1 MKKNTTN
8 IDQLLPEG
16 KWIFDEAVTN
26 CFDNMIERSIPDYQ
40 NMRSLV
46 FDIGKKFV
54 QENTSILDLGCST
67 GIALEPF
74 IENFYLTNTF
84 VGVEI
89 SKAMFSAIT
98 SKYTKEIND
107 EKVQIHNIDLEK
119 DFPKTINSVVLSILT
134 LQFTNP
140 KCRLKILKSV
150 WNSLC
155 PGGCFILVEKLISD
169 HNIFE
174 NYFTDIYYTMKKKH
188 GYTDEQIKRKKLSL
202 QGVMQPFSARKNEEL
217 LKKAGFKDFECF
229 WKHLNFAGWICIK
242 K

>member
-74 IENFYLTNTF
+74 IENFYLN
-84 VGVEI
+84 
-89 SKAMFSAIT
+89 K
-98 SKYTKEIND
+98 
-107 EKVQIHNIDLEK
+107 
-119 DFPKTINSVVLSILT
+119 
-134 LQFTNP
+134 
-140 KCRLKILKSV
+140 
-150 WNSLC
+150 
-155 PGGCFILVEKLISD
+155 
-169 HNIFE
+169 
-174 NYFTDIYYTMKKKH
+174 
-188 GYTDEQIKRKKLSL
+188 
-202 QGVMQPFSARKNEEL
+202 
-217 LKKAGFKDFECF
+217 
-229 WKHLNFAGWICIK
+229 
-242 K
+242 